1 MITDAQTNFVW
12 FSELLRQKPE
22 YHLFHKQLVALLQKH
37 SIPHDYLQETNDIWC
52 RDYMPVQ
59 VSPNNYV
66 DFRYDPDYLLDME
79 GRNLKTY
86 ADVVCESM
94 GLKARKSNILLDG
107 GNVIK
112 GNNCI
117 ILTDKVLIENRLH
130 FTADRLI
137 GQLSELFEV
146 DKVVLIPCD
155 PDDEYGHADGMI
167 RYIDDH
173 RVLINGYFREY
184 KPAFKKA
191 FFGALEKNG
200 LDYIEL
206 KYDVEHPDEEINW
219 AYINYLHMENLL
231 LIPQLGLAEDT
242 QAWQQISRVFP
253 EYAAKGAI
261 EMLDATPVIQHGGG
275 LNCVSWNVKI

>member
-12 FSELLRQKPE
+12 FSELIRQKPE
-22 YHLFHKQLVALLQKH
+22 YRLFHQQLAALLQKH
-37 SIPHDYLQETNDIWC
+37 GIPHDYLQETNDIWC

-59 VSPNNYV
+59 VSRHKFV

-94 GLKARKSNILLDG
+94 GLKARKSNILIDG

-112 GNNCI
+112 GNNWV

-130 FTADRLI
+130 YTADRLI
-137 GQLSELFEV
+137 GELGELFVV
-146 DKVVLIPCD
+146 DKVIIIPRD

-167 RYIDDH
+167 RYINDNH
-173 RVLINGYFREY
+173 VLINGYYREY

-200 LDYIEL
+200 LQYTEL
-206 KYDVEHPDEEINW
+206 KYDVEHPDEELNW
-219 AYINYLHMENLL
+219 AYINYLQMETLL
-231 LIPQLGLAEDT
+231 LVPQLGLAED
-242 QAWQQISRVFP
+242 AEALAQISRVFP
-253 EYAAKGAI
+253 EYAGKGAI
-261 EMLDATPVIQHGGG
+261 EMLDATLVIQHGGG